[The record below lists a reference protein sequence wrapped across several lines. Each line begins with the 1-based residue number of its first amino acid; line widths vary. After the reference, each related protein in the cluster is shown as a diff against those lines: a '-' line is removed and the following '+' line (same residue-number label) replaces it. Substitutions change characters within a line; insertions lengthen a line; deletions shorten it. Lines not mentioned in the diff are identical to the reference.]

1 MAVVAA
7 PQNALNVSLNG
18 SLTCLGWLQTLGCRS
33 GLQQPLSSP
42 SAPAF
47 STVRVKQSQPS
58 KKKSKSSKK
67 SPAPSYQTTSITGS
81 ASDLDPLISC
91 WNSASADKPPHCYAT
106 LIYMAMRGKS
116 KVTLGEIYSF
126 VKSNF
131 KYYKANDNGWK
142 NSIRH
147 NLTQHNCFVKVQR
160 TDEHPGKGGFW
171 TLSAD
176 HASMFQNGIFK
187 RKRRKIPQSN
197 SIRAKSAGKSSSSFK
212 SKRKLKNCVMQSI
225 KEENYTQK
233 RPVFF
238 CSKPPAKPPTTMT
251 GLLGIADVM
260 PADDSEVLDGID
272 WDALVPD
279 LPTTAGMIDDVVKS
293 EPGHIDHRSM
303 LGALSLMETSTTPS
317 LMETSAGSP
326 ISILPDVSLSDG
338 SATPPHEEFT
348 LNELHAELDGGPKL
362 SVAQQLNA
370 VERKLDL
377 EASLSKMS
385 ESEGCSWAGE
395 ELAVVGTGMTL
406 SEGIVPT
413 IGDARYNHVLLT
425 DLDDLDQPIP
435 ADWIV

>member
-1 MAVVAA
+1 M
-7 PQNALNVSLNG
+7 G
-18 SLTCLGWLQTLGCRS
+18 
-33 GLQQPLSSP
+33 
-42 SAPAF
+42 
-47 STVRVKQSQPS
+47 
-58 KKKSKSSKK
+58 
-67 SPAPSYQTTSITGS
+67 
-81 ASDLDPLISC
+81 
-91 WNSASADKPPHCYAT
+91 
-106 LIYMAMRGKS
+106 
-116 KVTLGEIYSF
+116 
-126 VKSNF
+126 
-131 KYYKANDNGWK
+131 
-142 NSIRH
+142 
-147 NLTQHNCFVKVQR
+147 
-160 TDEHPGKGGFW
+160 
-171 TLSAD
+171 
-176 HASMFQNGIFK
+176 
-187 RKRRKIPQSN
+187 
-197 SIRAKSAGKSSSSFK
+197 
-212 SKRKLKNCVMQSI
+212 
-225 KEENYTQK
+225 
-233 RPVFF
+233 
-238 CSKPPAKPPTTMT
+238 
-251 GLLGIADVM
+251 
-260 PADDSEVLDGID
+260 
-272 WDALVPD
+272 
-279 LPTTAGMIDDVVKS
+279 VKS

-348 LNELHAELDGGPKL
+348 LNELRAELDGGPKL